1 MTKREKPQRIQKT
14 NAMRELEAA
23 GISFDIHQYDADDSI
38 PSGELGVR
46 IAESL
51 GEDVDA
57 SFKTLVCE
65 SADGGYVVCCV
76 PVSQELDL
84 KKAAAVAGEKSL
96 SMLPV
101 KNLEATTGYVRGG
114 CTPIGMKKQFPTI
127 IDETAQLF
135 DEINLS
141 GGRKGL
147 GITVSPIAVASC
159 IHAVFADIVREA
171 RL

>member
-23 GISFDIHQYDADDSI
+23 GISFAVHQYDVDDSI

-65 SADGGYVVCCV
+65 GADGGYVVCCV
-76 PVSQELDL
+76 PVAQELDL

-114 CTPIGMKKQFPTI
+114 CTPIGMK
-127 IDETAQLF
+127 
-135 DEINLS
+135 
-141 GGRKGL
+141 
-147 GITVSPIAVASC
+147 
-159 IHAVFADIVREA
+159 
-171 RL
+171 

>member
-1 MTKREKPQRIQKT
+1 MAKREKPQRVQKT

-23 GISFDIHQYDADDSI
+23 GISFEVHQYDVDDSI

-65 SADGGYVVCCV
+65 GADGGYVVCCV
-76 PVSQELDL
+76 PVAQELDL

>member
-1 MTKREKPQRIQKT
+1 MTKREKPQRVQKT

-23 GISFDIHQYDADDSI
+23 GISFDIHQYDVDDSI

-65 SADGGYVVCCV
+65 GADGSYVVCCV

-101 KNLEATTGYVRGG
+101 KNLEATTGYV
-114 CTPIGMKKQFPTI
+114 
-127 IDETAQLF
+127 
-135 DEINLS
+135 
-141 GGRKGL
+141 
-147 GITVSPIAVASC
+147 
-159 IHAVFADIVREA
+159 
-171 RL
+171 